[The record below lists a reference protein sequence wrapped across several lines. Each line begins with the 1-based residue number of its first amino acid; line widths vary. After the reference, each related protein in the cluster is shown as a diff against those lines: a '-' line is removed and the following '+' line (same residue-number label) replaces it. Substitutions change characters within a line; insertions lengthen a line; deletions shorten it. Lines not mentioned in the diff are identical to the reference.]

1 MTRRKHMNNDTI
13 QGQWKQIKG
22 QVQAKWGELTGD
34 GIDQIDGNRE
44 RLEGI
49 VQERYGKSKDEAQ
62 REVDDFYRTL

>member
-34 GIDQIDGNRE
+34 EIDQIDGNRE